1 MLEYQYDSL
10 NRLVKADMISD
21 YFGEYSDYTMTY
33 SPSGMVGIKSCDDM
47 LWIRNKY
54 YGQLIIRTVMK
65 KIFLVCLLFLFQS
78 LDAKQIEIE
87 VQEVELNSKLIGIIS
102 SFIEYS
108 QVCEDAK
115 NVDYILSL
123 YMRCP
128 PKAIKDSADTKL
140 AIEFYPDELDFHLYE
155 VPKYI
160 SRIKILDSVCNVY
173 IRMSLE
179 VEQLWSNYQDY
190 GIFTLSDN
198 YVNIVHRTEDECNMR
213 I

>member
-1 MLEYQYDSL
+1 
-10 NRLVKADMISD
+10 
-21 YFGEYSDYTMTY
+21 
-33 SPSGMVGIKSCDDM
+33 
-47 LWIRNKY
+47 
-54 YGQLIIRTVMK
+54 
-65 KIFLVCLLFLFQS
+65 
-78 LDAKQIEIE
+78 
-87 VQEVELNSKLIGIIS
+87 
-102 SFIEYS
+102 
-108 QVCEDAK
+108 
-115 NVDYILSL
+115 
-123 YMRCP
+123 MRCP

-198 YVNIVHRTEDECNMR
+198 YVNIVHRTEDGPMCEYDPSFVRMWCITSPRTNKNGFYVEWGASR
-213 I
+213 CCW